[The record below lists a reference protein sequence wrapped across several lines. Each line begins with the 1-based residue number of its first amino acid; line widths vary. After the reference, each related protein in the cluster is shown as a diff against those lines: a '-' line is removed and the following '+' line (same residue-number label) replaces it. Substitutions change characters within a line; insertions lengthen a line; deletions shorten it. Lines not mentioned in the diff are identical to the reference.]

1 MEINEKSINHTI
13 EVLTRLY
20 DRKHNEVSR
29 DSGMDY
35 VEFLKEK
42 TMIVVGLGGVGSWLS
57 FILSRFS
64 PKALYLY
71 DNDIVEEHNLGG
83 QLFGTNM
90 CNLKKTDV
98 ITQFIYHMNI
108 GLNNT
113 YIANHNVFLAHIPII
128 LNSFP
133 DYTFICI
140 DNMEGRYI
148 LYEDWKNKVITVK
161 EEFKRNKALIDIRMS
176 IDTIQI
182 YTVLPDEYSLQKYE
196 ESLFSDDEADAV
208 TCNRKQTTYVCALCA
223 GLIGNTVVEHI
234 RYSHLGFPP
243 PPLFREYN
251 ANILTLIER

>member
-1 MEINEKSINHTI
+1 MEINEESINHTV

-64 PKALYLY
+64 PKALNLY

-90 CNLKKTDV
+90 CGIKKSDAV
-98 ITQFIYHMNI
+98 SQFIHHMNI
-108 GLNNT
+108 GFNST
-113 YIANHNVFLAHIPII
+113 YITCYNNFLSYIPQI
-128 LNSFP
+128 LSSFP
-133 DYTFICI
+133 DYTFIGI
-140 DNMEGRYI
+140 DNMGGRHL
-148 LYEDWKNKVITVK
+148 LYNDWRNKVKRFDEDTKKNKV
-161 EEFKRNKALIDIRMS
+161 LIDIRMS
-176 IDTIQI
+176 VDTIQI
-182 YTVLPDEYSLQKYE
+182 YTVLPDDYSFQKYE
-196 ESLFSDDEADAV
+196 ESLFSDEEADAV
-208 TCNRKQTTYVCALCA
+208 TCNRKQTTYVCSLCA

-251 ANILTLIER
+251 ANTLTLIER

>member
-1 MEINEKSINHTI
+1 MEINEELINHTI
-13 EVLTRLY
+13 EVLTKLY
-20 DRKHNEVSR
+20 GRKHSEVSR

-35 VEFLKEK
+35 VDFLKEK
-42 TMIVVGLGGVGSWLS
+42 IMIVVGLGGVGSWLS

-64 PKALYLY
+64 PKALNLY

-90 CNLKKTDV
+90 CGIKKADAV
-98 ITQFIYHMNI
+98 SQFIYHMNI

-113 YIANHNVFLAHIPII
+113 YIANYNVFLAHIPII

-133 DYTFICI
+133 DYTFISI
-140 DNMEGRYI
+140 DNMEGRRL
-148 LYEDWKNKVITVK
+148 LYEDWRRKVRGFNEDT
-161 EEFKRNKALIDIRMS
+161 KRNKAFIDIRMS

-182 YTVLPDEYSLQKYE
+182 YTVLPDDYSFQKYE
-196 ESLFSDDEADAV
+196 ESLFSDEEADAV

-234 RYSHLGFPP
+234 RYVHLGFPP

-251 ANILTLIER
+251 ANTLTLIER

>member
-1 MEINEKSINHTI
+1 MEINEELINHTV

-29 DSGMDY
+29 DFGMDY

-42 TMIVVGLGGVGSWLS
+42 IMVVIGLGGVGSWLS

-71 DNDIVEEHNLGG
+71 DNDIVEEQNLGG

-90 CNLKKTDV
+90 CELKKSDALV
-98 ITQFIYHMNI
+98 QFIRHMNI
-108 GLNNT
+108 GFNNT
-113 YIANHNVFLAHIPII
+113 YIENYNTFLSYIPTV
-128 LNSFP
+128 LVSFP
-133 DYTFICI
+133 DYTFIGI
-140 DNMEGRYI
+140 DNMEGRNL
-148 LYEDWKNKVITVK
+148 LYNDWKNKVIK
-161 EEFKRNKALIDIRMS
+161 INEDIRKNKVLIDIRMS
-176 IDTIQI
+176 VDTIQI
-182 YTVLPDEYSLQKYE
+182 YTVLPDDYSFQKYE

-208 TCNRKQTTYVCALCA
+208 ICNRKQTTYVCALCA

-234 RYSHLGFPP
+234 RYAHLGFPP

-251 ANILTLIER
+251 ANTLTLI